1 MNIAAAAAA
10 IGRARA
16 KVAGLDLF
24 DDEEEEEE
32 SDPFTKTNNARG
44 SADSEKVNQ
53 EKKSP
58 ATGLFSEGE
67 DDLFSSAKPKES
79 VKKKPAGGVSLL
91 GEVDIF
97 SKLKKAP
104 ERKEEAKKV
113 ESAKSPPRQS
123 TLSLFDD
130 DEDEDET
137 DTLFNPLSKPAA
149 GVTPTAPKPE
159 TKQRTKSLF
168 EDEDVLFGTP
178 EENPSVDLFSSEGPL
193 APKKKRASI
202 PAPTKSKVTGA
213 ATDLFGDSVTKKSE
227 PKKIDSNQLDS
238 ASTIA
243 TSRTLNIEGV
253 TEDESADSDITKET
267 KSDAAPPLVKKPIG
281 GVSLFGGAD
290 PFAEIMK
297 KKKAAESKKEK
308 EENENPA
315 TTLVE
320 KSGEEHQ
327 ALVKESIPPP
337 KIRKPLRV
345 ESEQHDS
352 VNQLPIPRPQ
362 PPTSFGTDKLESP
375 GVSFDHPP
383 TPQPLQSATV
393 TKERARILSRRRPQS
408 RRARRAAAGSEFD
421 STDFSPI
428 SPMTAV
434 PYMNEEGTFSPVNP
448 IDAMSAPVLYSGK
461 DPFNYKEILNSKTKP
476 SALSTPTQEDTPP
489 KVSAPLLSKESISKE
504 QETDKAVSSPFE
516 DDLFA
521 SAAKKMP
528 SKDTVDDTDD
538 LFGPSSVP
546 TDNKKAKDITAT
558 TKTDIE
564 ASKTEVSL
572 PKCELAKKDIHNDD
586 DDDDDDIFADATI
599 SVNKKKDKKIAIKH
613 DDGGG
618 GDDIFASNSVSTK
631 MLGKD
636 SKNGG
641 LKTAGRKIQNNNVT
655 KDDDL
660 FTDDTDIFANLP
672 ATKQKEKKTVTTTKS
687 ASKPLFQE
695 DIDDIF
701 ADSLPSKK
709 ESTVRKDNGAPKK
722 SEKPTSN
729 KISSIF
735 DDDDDDTSL
744 FDDPLSVKSK

>member
-32 SDPFTKTNNARG
+32 SDPFTKTNNTHG

-58 ATGLFSEGE
+58 ASGLFSEGE
-67 DDLFSSAKPKES
+67 DDLFSSTKPKES

-113 ESAKSPPRQS
+113 ESANSPPRQS

-137 DTLFNPLSKPAA
+137 DTLFNSLSKPAA
-149 GVTPTAPKPE
+149 GVTPTAAKPE

-193 APKKKRASI
+193 APKKKKSSI
-202 PAPTKSKVTGA
+202 PAPTKSKATDA
-213 ATDLFGDSVTKKSE
+213 ATGLFGDSVTKKSE

-238 ASTIA
+238 ASTVA
-243 TSRTLNIEGV
+243 TSRTLNIGGV

-290 PFAEIMK
+290 PFAEMMK

-315 TTLVE
+315 TTLIE
-320 KSGEEHQ
+320 KSGEGHQ

-345 ESEQHDS
+345 E
-352 VNQLPIPRPQ
+352 IPRPQ

-448 IDAMSAPVLYSGK
+448 IDVMSAPVLYSGK

-489 KVSAPLLSKESISKE
+489 KVSAPLLSKGSISKE

-528 SKDTVDDTDD
+528 SKDTLDDTDD
-538 LFGPSSVP
+538 LFGPSSMP
-546 TDNKKAKDITAT
+546 SDNKKAKNITAT

-572 PKCELAKKDIHNDD
+572 PKGELAKKDIHNDDD

-599 SVNKKKDKKIAIKH
+599 SVNKKKDKKIAIKP

-618 GDDIFASNSVSTK
+618 DDDIFASNSVSTK
-631 MLGKD
+631 VLGKD

-655 KDDDL
+655 KDNDL

-709 ESTVRKDNGAPKK
+709 ESTVRKDNGAAKK

-735 DDDDDDTSL
+735 DDDDDTSL